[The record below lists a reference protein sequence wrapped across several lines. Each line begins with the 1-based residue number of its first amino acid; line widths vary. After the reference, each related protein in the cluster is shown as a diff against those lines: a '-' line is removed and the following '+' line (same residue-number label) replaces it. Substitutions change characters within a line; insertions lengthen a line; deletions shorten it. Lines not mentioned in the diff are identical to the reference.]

1 MHCYGGHHD
10 YSTSLFNAFDTSH
23 FFEFC
28 CGRRGR
34 GGYVATSIH
43 GDIFRFPLQYYVRG
57 WWKVASCGF
66 LLLLLGVPNSRM
78 AA

>member
-1 MHCYGGHHD
+1 MRL
-10 YSTSLFNAFDTSH
+10 TLRTFLNFAVVRT
-23 FFEFC
+23 
-28 CGRRGR
+28 RGR
-34 GGYVATSIH
+34 GGYVVTSIH

-78 AA
+78 AE